1 MHCSISSADF
11 FQISFISDERH
22 ILYKKNIITTRVE
35 VILLNVI
42 AYGQGDTNKINR
54 MNGMISKLLIVIW
67 DMVSIVQLN
76 HINKIITIS
85 MMTLSCFYVLYFATQ
100 VKSECHSNQF
110 NNIKTDTDISANSY
124 FERIAKSLCSPDPS
138 KICYP
143 EMFFFFDLRLE
154 LWIFERQWTN
164 KARTEIS
171 FVLVSI
177 NFFSNKNFRT
187 KNFRSTR

>member
-1 MHCSISSADF
+1 MGHCQYSSIKSH
-11 FQISFISDERH
+11 QQN
-22 ILYKKNIITTRVE
+22 Y
-35 VILLNVI
+35 
-42 AYGQGDTNKINR
+42 
-54 MNGMISKLLIVIW
+54 IVI
-67 DMVSIVQLN
+67 DDDVKLILC
-76 HINKIITIS
+76 
-85 MMTLSCFYVLYFATQ
+85 TLLYFTFTATQ

-110 NNIKTDTDISANSY
+110 YNIIKDTDISANSY

-177 NFFSNKNFRT
+177 NFFSNKNF
-187 KNFRSTR
+187 